1 MKYLGFI
8 ISIGDIE
15 VDPDKIA
22 VIKDWRLLKTVK
34 GIQGF
39 LGFYNFY

>member
-8 ISIGDIE
+8 ISTRGIK

-22 VIKDWRLLKTVK
+22 VIKDWRLLKTIK
-34 GIQGF
+34 GI
-39 LGFYNFY
+39 